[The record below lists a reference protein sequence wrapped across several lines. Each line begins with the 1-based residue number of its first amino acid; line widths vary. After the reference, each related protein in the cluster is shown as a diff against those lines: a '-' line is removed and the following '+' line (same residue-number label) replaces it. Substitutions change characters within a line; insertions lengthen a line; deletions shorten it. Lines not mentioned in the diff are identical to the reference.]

1 MANWVIKAWFLK
13 SFIMRNSLTILVN
26 SICDL
31 AKVSFYRGLYL
42 QQLNSDSDPDKQGL
56 NCSFSKRNTNGFIE
70 CSFKANTL
78 KDCLLITV
86 IQYWRAF
93 QWFEVSLYRELW

>member
-42 QQLNSDSDPDKQGL
+42 QQQNSDSAPDKQGL
-56 NCSFSKRNTNGFIE
+56 NFFLQKEHIR
-70 CSFKANTL
+70 
-78 KDCLLITV
+78 V
-86 IQYWRAF
+86 H
-93 QWFEVSLYRELW
+93 